1 MAWNEPGPNR
11 DPWNQGPNKGG
22 GGKPPD
28 LEALLNRLKQSLGGG
43 GGKKPGTGLP
53 GSGGGGL
60 PKGLVMLLVG
70 GLVVLW
76 GLSGFYVVDEQQRGV
91 VLRFG
96 QHIATNEPGLRW
108 HIPWPVDS
116 VEVINVTGVRSV
128 SEASTMLTQDENIV
142 DVELTVQYRLSNV
155 EQYLFEVAEP
165 DRTLR
170 QATQSSVREVVGTS
184 TMDFIITEGRQEVA
198 ERTKILL
205 QDKLERYGA
214 GLFVTEVNL
223 RAARP
228 PSPVQSAFD
237 DAIKAREDQV
247 RLVNEA
253 QAYAND
259 RLPRAR
265 GAAAR
270 LVEEAR
276 GYSEQAVARAEGD
289 ASRFLA
295 LVGEYRKA
303 PAITQERLYLDA
315 MSDVFA
321 STSKV
326 IVDVDSNSPLIY
338 LPLDQLRG
346 GNPGTRMSGSGA
358 NTSSGSVSST
368 APLLPQLSESNRAS
382 RDRSR

>member
-1 MAWNEPGPNR
+1 MAWNEPGPNK
-11 DPWNQGPNKGG
+11 DPWNQGPKNSGG
-22 GGKPPD
+22 NKPPD
-28 LEALLNRLKQSLGGG
+28 LDALFKRFKQSLGGG
-43 GGKKPGTGLP
+43 KGNGTGLP
-53 GSGGGGL
+53 SSGGGGGI
-60 PKGLVMLLVG
+60 PKGLVMLLAG
-70 GLVVLW
+70 ALVVLW

-96 QHIATNEPGLRW
+96 QHIQTNEPGLRW
-108 HIPWPVDS
+108 RIPWPVDA

-128 SEASTMLTQDENIV
+128 AENSTMLTQDENIV
-142 DVELTVQYRLSNV
+142 DVELTVQYRLSDV
-155 EQYLFEVAEP
+155 EKFLFQTAEP
-165 DRTLR
+165 DRSLR
-170 QATQSSVREVVGTS
+170 QATQSAVREVVGTS

-198 ERTKILL
+198 ERTKVLL
-205 QDKLERYGA
+205 QQKLDRYDT

-276 GYSEQAVARAEGD
+276 GYSEQAVSRAEGD
-289 ASRFLA
+289 ASRFSA
-295 LVGEYRKA
+295 LLTEYKQA
-303 PAITQERLYLDA
+303 PAITKDRLYLDA
-315 MSDVFA
+315 MSDVFG
-321 STSKV
+321 STTKV
-326 IVDVDSNSPLIY
+326 IIDVDSNAPLMV
-338 LPLDQLRG
+338 LPLDQIRG
-346 GNPGTRMSGSGA
+346 AGAASNAPRTSTGGSA
-358 NTSSGSVSST
+358 ATT
-368 APLLPQLSESNRAS
+368 APNAAALQDANRAS

>member
-1 MAWNEPGPNR
+1 MAWNEPGPNK
-11 DPWNQGPNKGG
+11 DPWNQGPKKGGG

-28 LEALLNRLKQSLGGG
+28 LDALFKRFKQSLGGG
-43 GGKKPGTGLP
+43 KGNGTGLP
-53 GSGGGGL
+53 SSGGGGGI
-60 PKGLVMLLVG
+60 PRGLVLLLVG
-70 GLVVLW
+70 ALVVLW

-96 QHIATNEPGLRW
+96 QHIQTNEPGLRW
-108 HIPWPVDS
+108 HVPWPVDT

-128 SEASTMLTQDENIV
+128 AENSTMLTQDENIV
-142 DVELTVQYRLSNV
+142 DVELTVQYRLSDV
-155 EQYLFEVAEP
+155 EKFLFAVAEP
-165 DRTLR
+165 DRALR
-170 QATQSSVREVVGTS
+170 QSTQSAVREVVGTS

-198 ERTKILL
+198 ERTKLLL
-205 QDKLERYGA
+205 QQKLDSYGT
-214 GLFVTEVNL
+214 GLFITEVNL

-228 PSPVQSAFD
+228 PAPVQSAFE

-289 ASRFLA
+289 ASRFGA
-295 LVGEYRKA
+295 LLTEYKQA
-303 PAITQERLYLDA
+303 PAITRERLYLDV
-315 MSDVFA
+315 MSEVFGR
-321 STSKV
+321 TTKV
-326 IVDVDSNSPLIY
+326 IIDVDSNAPLMV

-346 GNPGTRMSGSGA
+346 GMAGGDARGDRSGSGGGDPA
-358 NTSSGSVSST
+358 A
-368 APLLPQLSESNRAS
+368 APRGGASPQDPNRAS

>member
-53 GSGGGGL
+53 GSGGGV

-70 GLVVLW
+70 GLAVLW

-108 HIPWPVDS
+108 HIPWPVDT

-128 SEASTMLTQDENIV
+128 SESSTMLTQDENIV

-321 STSKV
+321 NTSKV

-346 GNPGTRMSGSGA
+346 GSASTRTPGSGA
-358 NTSSGSVSST
+358 NASSGSVSST

>member
-60 PKGLVMLLVG
+60 PKGLVMLLAG

-108 HIPWPVDS
+108 HIPWPVDT

-170 QATQSSVREVVGTS
+170 QATQSSVREVVGSS

-214 GLFVTEVNL
+214 GLFITEVNL

-321 STSKV
+321 NTSKV

-346 GNPGTRMSGSGA
+346 GNAAGKLPDSGA
-358 NTSSGSVSST
+358 GSSGSVSTT

-382 RDRSR
+382 RDRGR